1 MRLSSLLSCGRA
13 CRSSCCGGTR
23 QHAGI
28 DPAVWGA
35 GRVEGAAAG
44 GVRYVPAKGGLQKA
58 QDSRIRGTEAG
69 EVLKVPEDEAGGLFV
84 VVCSE
89 EDNDDDDEGGDIPDQ
104 DAARQPIQQ
113 VRAIDVHRGAAE
125 GDQVAE
131 EHRMPALNDVGRKR
145 QVRLPED
152 EIRADEVVRRAHG

>member
-1 MRLSSLLSCGRA
+1 MWGVSR
-13 CRSSCCGGTR
+13 GT
-23 QHAGI
+23 
-28 DPAVWGA
+28 
-35 GRVEGAAAG
+35 
-44 GVRYVPAKGGLQKA
+44 VPSERGLQEA
-58 QDSRIRGTEAG
+58 QDNRVRGAKAG
-69 EVLKVPEDEAGGLFV
+69 EVLKVPEDEASGLFV

-89 EDNDDDDEGGDIPDQ
+89 EDSDDNNEGDDVPDQ

-113 VRAIDVHRGAAE
+113 VRAVDVHRSAAE